1 MIPPVKFP
9 RRIVQIACAAAA
21 KVVGPV
27 SKSDPVI
34 YALASDG
41 SVWANY
47 NDGAGWSKFVDLP
60 QEPLE

>member
-1 MIPPVKFP
+1 M

-21 KVVGPV
+21 KAVGPV

-41 SVWANY
+41 SLWANY

-60 QEPLE
+60 QEPS